1 MGRGRLIRHLD
12 AFWAMVRARFLI
24 MSRYPVEFAASFVMI
39 FMATAMFTIAAL
51 MFLPGGLANRGQGES
66 GVIVYGF
73 LLFMFLSDALW
84 TIGASVRQEQSQGTL
99 ESLYL
104 TPASKF
110 ASLVA
115 RIAIILVWTGLLSIM
130 AILLMRWLI
139 GYLPFYNLAR
149 GLYILVLSLAG
160 TFGIGFAFAAFALL
174 AKESAQMA
182 ANVLQFVFLIVCG
195 MFFPF
200 SALPAP
206 ILWVSRAIPLSY
218 AVDAF
223 RSTLMG
229 YPSGFPELAPI
240 QVELVI
246 VTLFG
251 VLMPVV
257 GYWLYKRAERR
268 VRVTG
273 SLAQF

>member
-1 MGRGRLIRHLD
+1 MRQATLVRQLD
-12 AFWAMVRARFLI
+12 AFLAMVRARFLI
-24 MSRYPVEFAASFVMI
+24 MSRYPVEFVASFVMI
-39 FMATAMFTIAAL
+39 FMATIMFTIATL
-51 MFLPGGLANRGQGES
+51 MFLPGGLANRGRGES
-66 GVIVYGF
+66 GVIAYGF

-84 TIGASVRQEQSQGTL
+84 TIGTSVRQEQTQGTL

-115 RIAIILVWTGLLSIM
+115 RIAIVLTWTGLLSAM
-130 AILLMRWLI
+130 AIWVLQWLI
-139 GYLPFYNLAR
+139 GYLPFHNPAR
-149 GLYILVLSLAG
+149 GIYILLFSLSG

-174 AKESAQMA
+174 VKESAQMA

-206 ILWVSRAIPLSY
+206 VLWVSRAIPLSY

-229 YPSGFPELAPI
+229 YPPGFPELAPI
-240 QVELVI
+240 EVELVI

-251 VLMPVV
+251 VFMPVL
-257 GYWLYKRAERR
+257 GHWLYRQAERR
-268 VRVTG
+268 VRISG
-273 SLAQF
+273 SLAQC